1 MSTISKSD
9 LEDINTPTQF
19 NYHKPTN
26 IKDIEPD
33 KQYQPQTIN
42 TETEEGKPLRPP

>member
-1 MSTISKSD
+1 MTTISNSD
-9 LEDINTPTQF
+9 LEDVNTPTQF

-33 KQYQPQTIN
+33 QQ
-42 TETEEGKPLRPP
+42 